1 MQMIFKVIIGS
12 SGHTFWWEK
21 TVLHSMETVVDAG
34 LVALESI
41 SPGKDI
47 YYGTLRCRTL
57 PSEENYPRQRPAP
70 WFLQKILLSPV

>member
-1 MQMIFKVIIGS
+1 MKIIFKAIIGS
-12 SGHTFWWEK
+12 SGNAFWWER
-21 TVLHSMETVVDAG
+21 TVLHFMETVVFICFDAG

-57 PSEENYPRQRPAP
+57 PSKEN
-70 WFLQKILLSPV
+70 